1 MNYDI
6 SVDVLKKA
14 RKLSVRF
21 LEAGLLFF
29 IFFVGF
35 FLADERKPIF
45 LILFILP
52 IGLFF
57 IGIYG
62 IVSVNKRIKF
72 FEELDKNG
80 KLVKNLPYRLEDTG
94 QTFNNVPQMRI
105 IVNYQLP
112 DGNIV
117 RLIGSA
123 SGNEIAKNKDGL
135 VDLVIDENNPDN
147 YYIDFNINRLGG
159 NLPTDYYDNSG
170 GKENLQNNSF

>member
-6 SVDVLKKA
+6 SVEVLKKA

-62 IVSVNKRIKF
+62 IISMNKKIKF

-94 QTFNNVPQMRI
+94 QMVNNAPLMRI
-105 IVNYQLP
+105 IVDYQLP
-112 DGNIV
+112 NGNVV

-123 SGNEIAKNKDGL
+123 SGSEIAKNKDGL
-135 VDLVIDENNPDN
+135 VDLVIDENNPLK
-147 YYIDFNINRLGG
+147 YFIRFNINRLSG
-159 NLPTDYYDNSG
+159 NLPTDYYNESNIEKG
-170 GKENLQNNSF
+170 TY

>member
-6 SVDVLKKA
+6 SVEALKKA
-14 RKLSVRF
+14 KKLSVRF

-29 IFFVGF
+29 IFFVVF
-35 FLADERKPIF
+35 FLADERKPVF

-62 IVSVNKRIKF
+62 IVSMNKKIKF

-94 QTFNNVPQMRI
+94 QTVNNAPLMKI
-105 IVNYQLP
+105 IVDYQLP
-112 DGNIV
+112 NGNVV

-123 SGNEIAKNKDGL
+123 SGNDIAKNKDGL
-135 VDLVIDENNPDN
+135 VDLVIDENNPDK
-147 YYIDFNINRLGG
+147 YFIRFNINRLSG
-159 NLPTDYYDNSG
+159 NLPTDYYNESNIEKG
-170 GKENLQNNSF
+170 TY